1 MTKAMTPL
9 RLCICYNAVK
19 TYPFKIPMQF
29 SLKKFFSAFN
39 CYNHK
44 SSNEKITTNFSQ
56 AHDVPLCETSHL
68 YLGLIHF

>member
-29 SLKKFFSAFN
+29 SLKNSFSAFN
-39 CYNHK
+39 CDYNK
-44 SSNEKITTNFSQ
+44 SSNEKITTSFSQ
-56 AHDVPLCETSHL
+56 AHDVPLCEKQVIYT
-68 YLGLIHF
+68 